1 MTEESSSL
9 EEVFRIKFQGTL
21 NLTKEDNFDTIM
33 GRLQALSKPNLILFD
48 NLLSNEDFNK
58 IKPLNV
64 NFDILITT
72 RVKLDSQNIVNL
84 ETLDDKDA
92 KKFFL
97 SIYKTSENID
107 DVLEFLD
114 NHPLFINLTAY
125 SLNEEYI
132 DLDELKASI
141 ANREVTKID
150 SKDDKTFKEHLQ
162 KTFNQQFQDEKNEE
176 LKVLLQIL
184 ALFPAIEI
192 EFEMLKQI
200 IGDKKLKVKLQK
212 LVARGWLSK
221 KDNSY
226 KLHQIIKTFILT
238 SYPAEYEDI
247 TFVLENIG
255 NYIDT
260 YNISF
265 IASQL
270 SDYIPIIDSLLELF
284 KDKRDEPIA
293 KILDSNTYLYYSLG
307 EYNNSLKI
315 QNKSLEI
322 REALY
327 DEKSVLIAK
336 NYNLLGIIYG
346 SKGEYSKAEPLYKKA
361 LKIHEEV
368 LGKSHPDTAGSYN
381 NLAGF
386 YESQG
391 KYSKAE
397 PLCKKA
403 LKIRE
408 EVLGESHPDT
418 ANSYNNLA
426 TLYESQG
433 EYSKAKPLYKKAL
446 NISEEILGESHP
458 DTGKHY
464 NDLANLYCSIREYS
478 KAEPLYAKAL
488 KISEEVLGEN
498 HPNTALSYNN
508 LGFFYKEKKMCEKA
522 KKYFEKAIASV
533 EELEYST
540 VSLIELKRAL
550 REVEKSMEKEK
561 KAKFNKKGRYCVDM
575 K

>member
-200 IGDKKLKVKLQK
+200 IADKKLKVKLQK

-238 SYPAEYEDI
+238 SYPVEYEDI
-247 TFVLENIG
+247 IFVLENIG
-255 NYIDT
+255 NYIDPED
-260 YNISF
+260 SAL

-270 SDYIPIIDSLLELF
+270 SDYIPIIDSLLVLF
-284 KDKRDEPIA
+284 KNKGDEPIA
-293 KILDSNTYLYYSLG
+293 KILDSSTYLYYSLG
-307 EYNNSLKI
+307 EYNNSLKM
-315 QNKSLEI
+315 QKESLKI
-322 REALY
+322 RERLY
-327 DEKSVLIAK
+327 DDKSVLIAK
-336 NYNLLGIIYG
+336 NYALLGVIYDA
-346 SKGEYSKAEPLYKKA
+346 KGEYSKAEPLY
-361 LKIHEEV
+361 E
-368 LGKSHPDTAGSYN
+368 
-381 NLAGF
+381 
-386 YESQG
+386 
-391 KYSKAE
+391 
-397 PLCKKA
+397 KA

-408 EVLGESHPDT
+408 EILGESHSDT
-418 ANSYNNLA
+418 ATSYNNLA
-426 TLYESQG
+426 SLYKSQG
-433 EYSKAKPLYKKAL
+433 EYSKAEAFYKKAL
-446 NISEEILGESHP
+446 KIHKEI
-458 DTGKHY
+458 
-464 NDLANLYCSIREYS
+464 
-478 KAEPLYAKAL
+478 
-488 KISEEVLGEN
+488 LGEN
-498 HPNTALSYNN
+498 HPYTAKSYAH
-508 LGFFYKEKKMCEKA
+508 LGLFYKKKKICDKA
-522 KKYFEKAIASV
+522 KEYLEKAIASV
-533 EELEYST
+533 EELEYSDI
-540 VSLIELKRAL
+540 SLIKLERWL
-550 REVEKSMEKEK
+550 REVEKSILKEK
-561 KAKFNKKGRYCVDM
+561 KANFNKKGRYCVES
-575 K
+575 